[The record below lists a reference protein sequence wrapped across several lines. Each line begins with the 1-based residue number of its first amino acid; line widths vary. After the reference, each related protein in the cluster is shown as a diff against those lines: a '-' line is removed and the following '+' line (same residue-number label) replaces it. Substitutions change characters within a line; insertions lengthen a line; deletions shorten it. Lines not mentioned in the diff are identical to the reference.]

1 MPVEDF
7 FFGGCYFFDHL
18 LRIYHS
24 ICPIKSEDRKA
35 ETPFGTF
42 NCFFAI
48 NNSGFFSK
56 MAKAQRCSYYEKP
69 LLCVFGIINI

>member
-24 ICPIKSEDRKA
+24 ICPIQSEDRKA
-35 ETPFGTF
+35 ETPFATY
-42 NCFFAI
+42 NCF
-48 NNSGFFSK
+48 
-56 MAKAQRCSYYEKP
+56 YH
-69 LLCVFGIINI
+69 